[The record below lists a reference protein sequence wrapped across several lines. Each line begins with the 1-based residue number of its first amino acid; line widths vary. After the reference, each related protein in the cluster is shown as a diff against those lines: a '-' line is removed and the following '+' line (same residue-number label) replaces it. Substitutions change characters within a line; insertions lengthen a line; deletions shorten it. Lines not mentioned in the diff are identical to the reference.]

1 MVKNP
6 AQLLGPPITGDYMPS
21 GYQGIF
27 LFARNRPP
35 FGLTVIQEM
44 MADPRVIFGLWL
56 IKGPI
61 LANSRFKV
69 NCEDEKVRQFLIK
82 NVTRFWRN
90 SAARALK
97 AIEWGYSGSEVMY
110 RVVDGNIHFD
120 ILKDLH
126 SQDCAA
132 VTHEGR
138 LVGFTVRN
146 VPEVKTGQGRSK
158 IFLGTP
164 KGFWHVHWRTHHPWY
179 GLSRLYGA
187 HIPWWE
193 VWSDGGF
200 RDIRRLW
207 FHKNAFEG
215 GIMYHPPGL
224 TRTKDGLT
232 ISNKDLAR
240 EMIEKKR
247 TGGTLTLPNTT
258 GGEGIRTWEYSAPAS
273 NQVPSGLAEY
283 GQSLKEELFEG
294 MGIPPEVFQS
304 GGGEGF
310 GSSTGRQIPE
320 EAFFAVLQEIVGWL
334 ISDAD
339 SQIFRHLVRLN
350 FGDIDY
356 EIVPFGLTYKAEERE
371 QQLQEDARNTESA
384 QAGIMA
390 GTGQQQEPLEE

>member
-1 MVKNP
+1 
-6 AQLLGPPITGDYMPS
+6 
-21 GYQGIF
+21 
-27 LFARNRPP
+27 
-35 FGLTVIQEM
+35 
-44 MADPRVIFGLWL
+44 
-56 IKGPI
+56 
-61 LANSRFKV
+61 
-69 NCEDEKVRQFLIK
+69 
-82 NVTRFWRN
+82 
-90 SAARALK
+90 
-97 AIEWGYSGSEVMY
+97 
-110 RVVDGNIHFD
+110 
-120 ILKDLH
+120 
-126 SQDCAA
+126 
-132 VTHEGR
+132 
-138 LVGFTVRN
+138 
-146 VPEVKTGQGRSK
+146 
-158 IFLGTP
+158 
-164 KGFWHVHWRTHHPWY
+164 
-179 GLSRLYGA
+179 
-187 HIPWWE
+187 
-193 VWSDGGF
+193 
-200 RDIRRLW
+200 
-207 FHKNAFEG
+207 
-215 GIMYHPPGL
+215 MYHPPGL